1 MLCYLLGSWNVG
13 FEGITVLWDLS
24 RCWVR
29 GYTYYWVITWLE
41 KTLIIR
47 DNFWLWMSKLYVFFS
62 LSAFLL
68 TRKYDFVTN
77 QVSGLGT
84 NWFKIQSKTFDC
96 NQVSSQLSFSRLQ
109 KFNYNFSGST
119 ATQFLWLQSH
129 HQHERKVV
137 PLTRRYYVVA
147 QGKFDSMLKM
157 LNNFLAITC
166 SIFKYLYHRY
176 LW

>member
-1 MLCYLLGSWNVG
+1 
-13 FEGITVLWDLS
+13 
-24 RCWVR
+24 
-29 GYTYYWVITWLE
+29 
-41 KTLIIR
+41 
-47 DNFWLWMSKLYVFFS
+47 MSKLYLFFC
-62 LSAFLL
+62 LNAFLL

-109 KFNYNFSGST
+109 KFNYNFSGSAANSSSGYNHIINTSFTST
-119 ATQFLWLQSH
+119 ASNQEILHRSN
-129 HQHERKVV
+129 
-137 PLTRRYYVVA
+137 VVA
-147 QGKFDSMLKM
+147 RGKFDSMLKM

-166 SIFKYLYHRY
+166 SGLFKYLYHRY

>member
-119 ATQFLWLQSH
+119 ATQFSWLQSH
-129 HQHERKVV
+129 HQHERCAGFTSTASKQEI
-137 PLTRRYYVVA
+137 LGLMLWCRGNSTRC
-147 QGKFDSMLKM
+147 LKC
-157 LNNFLAITC
+157 LIT
-166 SIFKYLYHRY
+166 S
-176 LW
+176 